1 MAISMDMKYTALYW
15 ALRFVE
21 NELDVHVKDYIGYK
35 IIIDAEKQMV
45 NYGDKIKVLGEELNF
60 LKRHKDFVVL
70 ECIDRLLLKGYKPTD
85 IVLDGRENCPDIVLN
100 GNVEIYCEQWGKDY
114 LSAAKIF
121 NSDKNNSILY
131 TSRLVSGL
139 LEYKN
144 IIKVDNDAYNYGL
157 FEPSVPLYSI
167 IPQKAKEVII
177 EQTADIDD
185 YENFEDELITYK
197 CKSKVLKVPEGI
209 TTIGAS
215 AFWNNT
221 FVEEIILPKSLKRLG
236 GDCFYYCTSLKKV
249 NIPSEVWIMGN
260 NPFAGCPFLEIIN
273 ESPYFVLENGVLY
286 NQDKTNLIHYTIS
299 KTDKEFIVPNGVT
312 CLGKHC
318 FFACDNLERI
328 IVPESVIRF
337 ENNPFSG
344 CTKLSVDNKSSYYY
358 FENGVIY
365 NKFKTTIIGCLN
377 GSQIDRLVIPETVT
391 LISRNSFWNCKGVK
405 NIVIT
410 KNVDRIGYNPFA
422 GAENLLLESE
432 SPLFIAENG
441 IIYDQN
447 KTHMLCAT
455 NRAVG
460 KTFNVPDSVTHINR
474 GVFSGCKDLEQ
485 INFNGVTYID
495 KSSFTNCTSLKEV
508 YIPDSVTYIGEWVFS
523 YCKNLNKIS
532 INKNTFVDKNAFNEC
547 PAEIIW
553 RD

>member
-1 MAISMDMKYTALYW
+1 MAISKDMKYTALYW

-21 NELDVHVKDYIGYK
+21 NELDVHVKEYGGYK
-35 IIIDAEKQMV
+35 ISIDAEKQCV
-45 NYGDKIKVLGEELNF
+45 NYGDKIKVLSNDLNF
-60 LKRHKDFVVL
+60 LKRHKDFVIL
-70 ECIDRLLLKGYKPTD
+70 ECVDRLLLKGYKPAD
-85 IVLDGRENCPDIVLN
+85 IVLDGRENNPDVIL
-100 GNVEIYCEQWGKDY
+100 GDDIEIYCEQWGKDY
-114 LSAAKIF
+114 SSAIKAFNPAK
-121 NSDKNNSILY
+121 DKSILY

-144 IIKVDNDAYNYGL
+144 VIKASGDKFNYGL
-157 FEPSVPLYSI
+157 FEPNVPLYAL
-167 IPQKAKEVII
+167 IPQKAKEVVI

-185 YENFEDELITYK
+185 YEIFEDELIMYK
-197 CKSKVLKVPEGI
+197 GKSKIVKIPEGI

-236 GDCFYYCTSLKKV
+236 GDCFYYCTNLKKV

-260 NPFAGCPFLEIIN
+260 NPFAGCPNLEIVN

-286 NQDKTNLIHYTIS
+286 NKDKTNLIHYTIE
-299 KTDKEFIVPNGVT
+299 KTDKEFTVPDTVT

-318 FFACDNLERI
+318 FFACDNLEK
-328 IVPESVIRF
+328 IVIPESVIRF

-344 CTKLSVDNKSSYYY
+344 CTKLSVENHSPYYH
-358 FENGVIY
+358 FEGGVIY

-377 GSQIDRLVIPETVT
+377 GSQIERIVIPETVT
-391 LISRNSFWNCKGVK
+391 LISRNSFWSCKGVK

-422 GAENLLLESE
+422 GAENLLIESE
-432 SPLFIAENG
+432 SLLFIAENG
-441 IIYDQN
+441 IVYDQD

-460 KTFNVPDSVTHINR
+460 KSFRVPDGVTHINR
-474 GVFSGCKDLEQ
+474 GVFSGCKDLEK
-485 INFNGVTYID
+485 IDFNGVTYID
-495 KSSFTNCTSLKEV
+495 KSSFTNCVSLEEV
-508 YIPDSVTYIGEWVFS
+508 YIPDSVTYIGEWAFS
-523 YCKNLNKIS
+523 YCTGMKTIS
-532 INKNTFVDKNAFNEC
+532 ISKNTFVDKNAFNEC
-547 PAEIIW
+547 LAEIIL
-553 RD
+553 RG

>member
-21 NELDVHVKDYIGYK
+21 NELDVHVKDYSGYK
-35 IIIDAEKQMV
+35 IIINAEKQSV
-45 NYGDKIKVLGEELNF
+45 SYGQGIKVLGEELSF
-60 LKRHKDFVVL
+60 LKRHKDFVIL
-70 ECIDRLLLKGYKPTD
+70 ECVDRLLLKGYKPAD
-85 IVLDGRENCPDIVLN
+85 IVLDGRENRPDIILSEN
-100 GNVEIYCEQWGKDY
+100 IEIYCEQWGKDY
-114 LSAAKIF
+114 LSAAKSF
-121 NSDKNNSILY
+121 NPVKDRSILY

-144 IIKVDNDAYNYGL
+144 IIKVACDIYNYGL
-157 FEPSVPLYSI
+157 FEPEVPLYSLSL
-167 IPQKAKEVII
+167 QKAKAVII
-177 EQTADIDD
+177 EQTSDIDD
-185 YENFEDELITYK
+185 YELFEDELIAYK
-197 CKSKVLKVPEGI
+197 GKSKIVRVPEGI

-221 FVEEIILPKSLKRLG
+221 YVEEIVLPQSLKRLG
-236 GDCFYYCTSLKKV
+236 GDCFYYCTNLKAV

-260 NPFAGCPFLEIIN
+260 NPFAGCPDLEITN
-273 ESPYFVLENGVLY
+273 ESPYFILENGVLY
-286 NQDKTNLIHYTIS
+286 NRDKTNLIHYTIR
-299 KTDKEFIVPNGVT
+299 KTDKEFVVPDGVT

-318 FFACDNLERI
+318 FFACDTLEKI
-328 IVPESVIRF
+328 TVAKSVIRF

-344 CTKLSVDNKSSYYY
+344 CTKLMVVNKSPYYH

-405 NIVIT
+405 SILIT

-432 SPLFIAENG
+432 SPLFIAEDG
-441 IIYDQN
+441 IIYDCE

-460 KTFNVPDSVTHINR
+460 SVFRVPDGITHINR
-474 GVFSGCKDLEQ
+474 GVFSGCSDLEK
-485 INFNGVTYID
+485 IDLNGVTYID
-495 KSSFTNCTSLKEV
+495 KSSFTCCTSLREV

-523 YCKNLNKIS
+523 YCKNLSFIFIS
-532 INKNTFVDKNAFNEC
+532 KKTFIDKNAFNEC
-547 PAEIIW
+547 PARIIW

>member
-1 MAISMDMKYTALYW
+1 MEIQ
-15 ALRFVE
+15 FV
-21 NELDVHVKDYIGYK
+21 
-35 IIIDAEKQMV
+35 
-45 NYGDKIKVLGEELNF
+45 
-60 LKRHKDFVVL
+60 
-70 ECIDRLLLKGYKPTD
+70 
-85 IVLDGRENCPDIVLN
+85 
-100 GNVEIYCEQWGKDY
+100 
-114 LSAAKIF
+114 AK
-121 NSDKNNSILY
+121 
-131 TSRLVSGL
+131 
-139 LEYKN
+139 
-144 IIKVDNDAYNYGL
+144 
-157 FEPSVPLYSI
+157 
-167 IPQKAKEVII
+167 
-177 EQTADIDD
+177 
-185 YENFEDELITYK
+185 
-197 CKSKVLKVPEGI
+197 
-209 TTIGAS
+209 
-215 AFWNNT
+215 
-221 FVEEIILPKSLKRLG
+221 
-236 GDCFYYCTSLKKV
+236 
-249 NIPSEVWIMGN
+249 SEVAPYKQI
-260 NPFAGCPFLEIIN
+260 FLDAF
-273 ESPYFVLENGVLY
+273 Y
-286 NQDKTNLIHYTIS
+286 
-299 KTDKEFIVPNGVT
+299 
-312 CLGKHC
+312 
-318 FFACDNLERI
+318 LERI

-344 CTKLSVDNKSSYYY
+344 CTKLSVENKSPYYH

-410 KNVDRIGYNPFA
+410 KNIDRIGYNPFA

-441 IIYDQN
+441 IIYNQN

-460 KTFNVPDSVTHINR
+460 KTFKVPDSVTHINR

-485 INFNGVTYID
+485 IDFNGVTYID

-508 YIPDSVTYIGEWVFS
+508 YIPDGVTYIGEWVFS
-523 YCKNLNKIS
+523 YCKNLKTIS

>member
-1 MAISMDMKYTALYW
+1 MISMDMKYTALYW

-21 NELDVHVKDYIGYK
+21 NELDVHVKEYSGYK

-45 NYGDKIKVLGEELNF
+45 NYGDKIKVLGKELNF

-70 ECIDRLLLKGYKPTD
+70 ECVDRLLLKGYKPID

-100 GNVEIYCEQWGKDY
+100 GNIEIYCEQWGKDY
-114 LSAAKIF
+114 VLATKTF
-121 NSDKNNSILY
+121 NPDKNNSILY

-144 IIKVDNDAYNYGL
+144 IIKVDNDIYNYGL
-157 FEPSVPLYSI
+157 FEPNVPLYSI
-167 IPQKAKEVII
+167 IAQKAKEVVI

-185 YENFEDELITYK
+185 YEIFEDELITYRG
-197 CKSKVLKVPEGI
+197 KSKVVKLPEGI

-221 FVEEIILPKSLKRLG
+221 FIEEIILPKSLKRLG
-236 GDCFYYCTSLKKV
+236 GDCFYCCTNLKKV

-260 NPFAGCPFLEIIN
+260 NPFAGCPKLELTN
-273 ESPYFVLENGVLY
+273 ESPYFVVEDGILY
-286 NQDKTNLIHYTIS
+286 GRDKKDIIYYPINKKI
-299 KTDKEFIVPNGVT
+299 KEYVVPSTVT
-312 CLGKHC
+312 CIGKHC
-318 FFACDNLERI
+318 FFNCNNLERI
-328 IVPESVIRF
+328 VIHKNVVRF

-344 CTKLSVDNKSSYYY
+344 CTKLEVENHSPYYH

-377 GSQIDRLVIPETVT
+377 GSQIDELVIPETVT
-391 LISRNSFWNCKGVK
+391 SINRNAFWNCKGIKKV
-405 NIVIT
+405 VIT
-410 KNVDRIGYNPFA
+410 KNIVRIGYNPFA
-422 GAENLLLESE
+422 SAENMYLKSE
-432 SPLFIAENG
+432 SPEIISRDG
-441 IIYDQN
+441 ILYD
-447 KTHMLCAT
+447 KTMSNLLCAT
-455 NRAVG
+455 NRAGG
-460 KTFNVPDSVTHINR
+460 KSYRVPDSVKIINR

-485 INFNGVTYID
+485 IDFNGVTYID
-495 KSSFTNCTSLKEV
+495 KSSFTNCTSLKEI
-508 YIPDSVTYIGEWVFS
+508 YIPDSVTYVGEWVFS
-523 YCKNLNKIS
+523 YCKNLKTIS

>member
-1 MAISMDMKYTALYW
+1 MISMDMKYTALYW
-15 ALRFVE
+15 ALRFIE
-21 NELDVHVKDYIGYK
+21 NELDVHVKDYSGYK
-35 IIIDAEKQMV
+35 ITIYANEQVVDF
-45 NYGDKIKVLGEELNF
+45 GDKIKVEDLTNSGKTVKQT
-60 LKRHKDFVVL
+60 KRYPLDLHKSFVVL
-70 ECIDRLLLKGYKPTD
+70 ELIDRLLTSGYKPEHIKIFVNSSIVD
-85 IVLDGRENCPDIVLN
+85 VVLDT
-100 GNVEIYCEQWGKDY
+100 GNYYAAIHCVAWGDYAGGVELVAADY
-114 LSAAKIF
+114 ELTYA
-121 NSDKNNSILY
+121 
-131 TSRLVSGL
+131 SRLVSGL
-139 LEYKN
+139 LEYKG
-144 IIKVDNDAYNYGL
+144 VYYADG
-157 FEPSVPLYSI
+157 FEFMVGVGSNSNNV
-167 IPQKAKEVII
+167 KI
-177 EQTADIDD
+177 EATSD
-185 YENFEDELITYK
+185 FEIVGDELITYK
-197 CKSKVLKVPEGI
+197 GKSKIVKVPEGI
-209 TTIGAS
+209 ATIGAS

-236 GDCFYYCTSLKKV
+236 GDCFYYCTHLKKV
-249 NIPSEVWIMGN
+249 NIPSGVWIMGN
-260 NPFAGCPFLEIIN
+260 NPFAGCPNLEIVN
-273 ESPYFVLENGVLY
+273 ESPYFVLESGILY
-286 NQDKTNLIHYTIS
+286 NQDKTNLVYYPIN
-299 KTDKEFIVPNGVT
+299 KKDKEFIVPNSVT

-318 FFACDNLERI
+318 FFNCDNLEK
-328 IVPESVIRF
+328 IVIPDSVVRF

-344 CTKLSVDNKSSYYY
+344 CTKLEVENHSPYYH

-377 GSQIDRLVIPETVT
+377 GSQIERLVIPETVT

-441 IIYDQN
+441 IIYDQD

-460 KTFNVPDSVTHINR
+460 KSFIVPNGVTHINR
-474 GVFSGCKDLEQ
+474 GVFSDCKDLER
-485 INFNGVTYID
+485 IDFNGVTYID
-495 KSSFTNCTSLKEV
+495 KSSFTNCVSLKEV

-523 YCKNLNKIS
+523 YCTGMKTIS
-532 INKNTFVDKNAFNEC
+532 INKKTFVDKNAFNEC

>member
-21 NELDVHVKDYIGYK
+21 NELDVHVKEYNGYK
-35 IIIDAEKQMV
+35 ITIYANEQEVDF
-45 NYGDKIKVLGEELNF
+45 GDKIICEHIVGGKTIQQFGKYPLNS
-60 LKRHKDFVVL
+60 HKSFVVL
-70 ECIDRLLLKGYKPTD
+70 ELIDRLLNNGYKPEHIKVFVD
-85 IVLDGRENCPDIVLN
+85 SPIVDVVLDTGNCYAIIHCLA
-100 GNVEIYCEQWGKDY
+100 WGDY
-114 LSAAKIF
+114 VGGLELV
-121 NSDKNNSILY
+121 DVDYELTY

-139 LEYKN
+139 LEYKGVYYTDGWEFLVGVGSNAGN
-144 IIKVDNDAYNYGL
+144 IDIEASPD
-157 FEPSVPLYSI
+157 FEIVG
-167 IPQKAKEVII
+167 
-177 EQTADIDD
+177 
-185 YENFEDELITYK
+185 DELITYK
-197 CKSKVLKVPEGI
+197 GKSKVVKVPEGI

-221 FVEEIILPKSLKRLG
+221 FIEEIILPKSLKRLG
-236 GDCFYYCTSLKKV
+236 GDCFYYCTNLKKV

-260 NPFAGCPFLEIIN
+260 NPFAGCPSLEITN

-299 KTDKEFIVPNGVT
+299 KMDKEFIVPSSVT

-318 FFACDNLERI
+318 FFACDNLEKI
-328 IVPESVIRF
+328 VVPESVIRF

-344 CTKLSVDNKSSYYY
+344 CTKLSVDNKSTYYH

-365 NKFKTTIIGCLN
+365 NNFKTTIIGCLN

-410 KNVDRIGYNPFA
+410 KNIDRIGYNPFA

-432 SPLFIAENG
+432 SSLFLAENG

-460 KTFNVPDSVTHINR
+460 KTFKVPDSVTHINR
-474 GVFSGCKDLEQ
+474 GVFSGCKNLEQ
-485 INFNGVTYID
+485 IDFNGVTYID
-495 KSSFTNCTSLKEV
+495 KSSFTNCTSLKEI

-523 YCKNLNKIS
+523 YCKNLKKIS

>member
-1 MAISMDMKYTALYW
+1 MISMDMKYTALYW

-21 NELDVHVKDYIGYK
+21 NELDVHIKDYRGYT
-35 IIIDAEKQMV
+35 IIIDAEKQSV
-45 NYGDKIKVLGEELNF
+45 NYGDKIKVLSNDLRF

-70 ECIDRLLLKGYKPTD
+70 ECVDRLLLKGYNPTD
-85 IVLDGRENCPDIVLN
+85 IVLDGRETCPDIVLN
-100 GNVEIYCEQWGKDY
+100 GDIEIYCEQWGKDY
-114 LSAAKIF
+114 LSVTKEF
-121 NSDKNNSILY
+121 NPTEDKSILY

-144 IIKVDNDAYNYGL
+144 IIKTNNDTFNYGL
-157 FEPSVPLYSI
+157 FEPNVHLYFLL
-167 IPQKAKEVII
+167 PQKAKDVVI
-177 EQTADIDD
+177 EQTADIFD
-185 YENFEDELITYK
+185 YEIFEDELVAYK
-197 CKSKVLKVPEGI
+197 GKSKVVKVPEGI

-236 GDCFYYCTSLKKV
+236 GDCFYYCTNLKKV
-249 NIPSEVWIMGN
+249 NIPSDVWIMGN
-260 NPFAGCPFLEIIN
+260 NPFAGCPNLEIIN
-273 ESPYFVLENGVLY
+273 ESPYFVIENGVLY
-286 NQDKTNLIHYTIS
+286 NKDKTNLIHYTIS
-299 KTDKEFIVPNGVT
+299 KTDKEFIVPDGVT

-318 FFACDNLERI
+318 FFACDNLEKI
-328 IVPESVIRF
+328 VVPESVIRF

-344 CTKLSVDNKSSYYY
+344 CSKLNVENNSPYYH
-358 FENGVIY
+358 FEDGVIY

-377 GSQIDRLVIPETVT
+377 GSQIEKLVIPETVT

-441 IIYDQN
+441 IIYDQD
-447 KTHMLCAT
+447 KTHILCAT

-460 KTFNVPDSVTHINR
+460 KSFAVPNGVTHINR
-474 GVFSGCKDLEQ
+474 GVFSGCKDLEK
-485 INFNGVTYID
+485 IDFNGVTYID
-495 KSSFTNCTSLKEV
+495 KSSFTNCVALKEV
-508 YIPDSVTYIGEWVFS
+508 YIPDGVTYIGEWVFS
-523 YCKNLNKIS
+523 YCTGMKTIS
-532 INKNTFVDKNAFNEC
+532 ISKKTFVDKNAFNEC
-547 PAEIIW
+547 PAKIIW